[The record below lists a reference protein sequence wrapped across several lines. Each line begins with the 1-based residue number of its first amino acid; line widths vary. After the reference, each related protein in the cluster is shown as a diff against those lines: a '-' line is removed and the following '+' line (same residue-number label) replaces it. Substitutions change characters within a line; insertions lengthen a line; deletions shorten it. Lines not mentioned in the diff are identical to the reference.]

1 MKKWFATFLL
11 LILPV
16 VSFASGE
23 AANEIPN
30 LESVYFDSDSVDILN
45 DNVIGKNAAWL
56 KGHKS
61 RVVILEGHCDER
73 GDRDYNYSLGDR
85 RARTVLKELID
96 EGVPSDQLIVMSR
109 GKDRPAVPAGGQSG
123 WAKNRRVEFVVR

>member
-1 MKKWFATFLL
+1 MKKWFATFML

-16 VSFASGE
+16 ISFAAGE

-45 DNVIGKNAAWL
+45 AKAIEKNAEWL

-96 EGVPSDQLIVMSR
+96 EGVSSDQLIVMSR

>member
-1 MKKWFATFLL
+1 MMKQFVILLFLL
-11 LILPV
+11 VPL
-16 VSFASGE
+16 VSFAAGE
-23 AANEIPN
+23 AANEIPD
-30 LESVYFDSDSVDILN
+30 LETVYFDSDSVDILN

-96 EGVPSDQLIVMSR
+96 EGVSPDQLIVMSR

-123 WAKNRRVEFVVR
+123 WAKNRRVELVVR

>member
-1 MKKWFATFLL
+1 MMKQFVILLFLL
-11 LILPV
+11 VPL
-16 VSFASGE
+16 VSFAAGE
-23 AANEIPN
+23 AANEIPD
-30 LESVYFDSDSVDILN
+30 LETVYFDSDSVDILN

-96 EGVPSDQLIVMSR
+96 EGVSSDQLIVMSR
-109 GKDRPAVPAGGQSG
+109 GKDRPAVPAGSQSG